1 MHLCVCAHVH
11 MCMLQGKETFQET
24 NQKQIR
30 CKDPEAEQT
39 LILFK
44 ELGKRPG
51 PMLTEQNIHL
61 ARSYN

>member
-1 MHLCVCAHVH
+1 MCMSVCVCMYTCVCCRERKHSR
-11 MCMLQGKETFQET
+11 K
-24 NQKQIR
+24 QKQIR

-44 ELGKRPG
+44 ELGKRLG